1 MKNIICIIGLPGSGK
16 TTYAINNYPT
26 FYLFDDM
33 SLNFNSLEEAKNYEN
48 IVITDPYMC
57 TVPKEKIIEKINE
70 YFGESDITFYAFEND
85 PDKAIKNCS
94 FRSGK
99 IVSDIFIKHL
109 SSKYDPYQ
117 YENILKVW

>member
-16 TTYAINNYPT
+16 TTYANNFKEY
-26 FYLFDDM
+26 FLFDDM
-33 SLNFNSLEEAKNYEN
+33 SMNISMLPVAQEHQN

-57 TVPKEKIIEKINE
+57 VVSKERIISKITE

-85 PDKAIKNCS
+85 PDKAIKNNS
-94 FRSGK
+94 LRSDK